1 MKKGVGVLGSRTREE
16 REARITKMMLIVFG
30 CFLICY
36 LPLFIY
42 LGVSNFLKLDI
53 TEPDYAELQIFFNY
67 ILKIHVA
74 FIS

>member
-1 MKKGVGVLGSRTREE
+1 MKKGMSVQGSRTREE

-42 LGVSNFLKLDI
+42 LGVNLLRTLDFIWPDISII
-53 TEPDYAELQIFFNY
+53 T
-67 ILKIHVA
+67 
-74 FIS
+74 